1 MTEDLIENAKTASRG
16 GVQIFF
22 SNILT
27 TLVSAVG
34 SIIVIRVLSPTE
46 YGLYTIA
53 GIPASMMGIFS
64 DWGVNAALTKYIAQ
78 YRSEGKENTIAS
90 VLHAGLIFKMG
101 LGLILASLTFLLSEF
116 LAGFV
121 LQKSEAML
129 LVQVSCLLVFGNQL
143 CDTSWSIFLGF
154 ETMNYNA
161 LLQILKAVLKALL
174 APLLVL
180 LGFEALGA
188 VLGWCIGNLAGG
200 VTCVL
205 IIFFSHYRPLRKV
218 SSEGTRN
225 FIEETRMMLRY
236 GLPLGVLT
244 IVGGFGGQLY
254 LFLMTRYSSTFDIGN
269 YGVASQFMVL
279 VAFITFPI
287 SNVIFPFFSKISGD
301 KARGKLE
308 AAFRASVKYV
318 SFLVLPAAVGV
329 MALSQPLIGVL
340 FGDKYS
346 LAPLFLVFLSVGSL
360 YSGLGSMSMGSL
372 LSSQGETRV
381 ILRIGL
387 LTLLVG
393 LPLSFVLIPYL
404 GVLGFIVNNLIT
416 QAVGTILY
424 IYWVRK
430 LFKFKMWISQ
440 SVRTYLAAFI
450 MGGLVWGSLI
460 LLRLWVGINNH
471 NILLGSGFLVG
482 ISSYLLL
489 LPLIGAIKPTELNDL
504 TVISKQ
510 FGPLNSIFNITFAI
524 LTRMVRIRNRM
535 VGFYKSSSSRK
546 PAVKTFEE
554 QVRKAGST

>member
-1 MTEDLIENAKTASRG
+1 MTENLIESAKTASRG

-27 TLVSAVG
+27 TLISAVG
-34 SIIVIRVLSPTE
+34 SIIVVRVLSTTE

-53 GIPASMMGIFS
+53 GIPASMIGMFG
-64 DWGVNAALTKYIAQ
+64 DWGVNTALTKYIAQ
-78 YRSEGKENTIAS
+78 YRSEGKENAVAS
-90 VLHAGLIFKMG
+90 VLHAGLIFKIA

-116 LAGFV
+116 LTNFV
-121 LQKSEAML
+121 LQKSEAVL
-129 LVQVSCLLVFGNQL
+129 LVQVSCLLVLGNQL
-143 CDTSWSIFLGF
+143 CDTSWSIFVGF

-161 LLQILKAVLKALL
+161 LLQILRAVLKALL

-188 VLGWCIGNLAGG
+188 VLGWFIGNLAVG
-200 VTCVL
+200 VVCVL
-205 IIFFSHYRPLRKV
+205 IIFFSHYRPLRKA
-218 SSEGTRN
+218 SSGETKS
-225 FIEETRMMLRY
+225 FIETTRMMLRY
-236 GLPLGVLT
+236 SLPLGVLT

-254 LFLMTRYSSTFDIGN
+254 LFLMTRYSSAFDIGN

-279 VAFITFPI
+279 IAFITFPI
-287 SNVIFPFFSKISGD
+287 GNVIFPFFSKISGD
-301 KARGKLE
+301 KTREKLE
-308 AAFRASVKYV
+308 VAFRASVKYV

-329 MALSQPLIGVL
+329 MVLSQPLIYIL
-340 FGDKYS
+340 FGNKYS

-372 LSSQGETRV
+372 LSSQGETRM

-393 LPLSFVLIPYL
+393 VPLSFVLIPYF
-404 GVLGFIVNNLIT
+404 GVLGFVVNNLIT

-440 SVRTYLAAFI
+440 SLKIYVTAFT
-450 MGGLVWGSLI
+450 MGGLVWTTLS
-460 LLRLWVGINNH
+460 LLRLWAGINNDS
-471 NILLGSGFLVG
+471 ILLGSGFLVG
-482 ISSYLLL
+482 VSSYILL

-535 VGFYKSSSSRK
+535 VGYYKSSSSRK

-554 QVRKAGST
+554 QVGKAGST